1 MKEEEKK
8 EYPDLDI
15 DLGNLAITSG
25 ISELMKKKTS
35 QILET
40 PIIPVKKIDNSDID
54 VNYDLLDASLEKTIK
69 KAKKPKLS
77 SKDGTKPS

>member
-1 MKEEEKK
+1 
-8 EYPDLDI
+8 
-15 DLGNLAITSG
+15 
-25 ISELMKKKTS
+25 
-35 QILET
+35 
-40 PIIPVKKIDNSDID
+40 NSDID